1 MRAHHVAILVRDVE
15 TCARFYAVVLGLEPM
30 QAPRL
35 GVAWFR
41 LDDLILMIE
50 PYTDRES
57 SVSNHANGTDDAGD
71 AAATGPGLH
80 LLSLAIRPDERARWE
95 ARLSTHGVVITHRSD
110 YSLYFCDPEQN
121 RLALSHFPERVS

>member
-15 TCARFYAVVLGLEPM
+15 TCARFYRVVLGLEPV
-30 QAPRL
+30 QAPRP

-50 PYTDRES
+50 PHAGAAS
-57 SVSNHANGTDDAGD
+57 SASDSGD
-71 AAATGPGLH
+71 TRPGLH
-80 LLSLAIRPDERARWE
+80 LLSLAIRPEERARWE
-95 ARLSTHGVVITHRSD
+95 ERLSAHGVTITHRSD

-121 RLALSHFPERVS
+121 RLALSHFPDLAS